1 MDLSSWETINAA
13 SGAGASF
20 MAKAASHFQQVAG
33 NISGA
38 GIVTN
43 SAESSNIKNS
53 IKPFAKADDS
63 NEEAWIM
70 GRKYYTQSGTRIL
83 FYKHQSISTNFQ
95 TRQILKKV
103 KHLTRC
109 NPKN

>member
-13 SGAGASF
+13 GGAGASF

-33 NISGA
+33 NISG
-38 GIVTN
+38 GGNN
-43 SAESSNIKNS
+43 SENSSNIKNS

-70 GRKYYTQSGTRIL
+70 GRKYYTQSGN
-83 FYKHQSISTNFQ
+83 KNFQ
-95 TRQILKKV
+95 Y
-103 KHLTRC
+103 
-109 NPKN
+109 

>member
-13 SGAGASF
+13 GGAGASF

-33 NISGA
+33 NISG
-38 GIVTN
+38 GGGNN
-43 SAESSNIKNS
+43 SENSSNIKNS

-70 GRKYYTQSGTRIL
+70 GRKYYTQSGKT
-83 FYKHQSISTNFQ
+83 SSNFLVGLK
-95 TRQILKKV
+95 ILKKSRPKKNRVV
-103 KHLTRC
+103 K
-109 NPKN
+109 

>member
-70 GRKYYTQSGTRIL
+70 GRKYYTQSGNKNFQKNVIL
-83 FYKHQSISTNFQ
+83 FLVRNCFNKG
-95 TRQILKKV
+95 V
-103 KHLTRC
+103 
-109 NPKN
+109 

>member
-70 GRKYYTQSGTRIL
+70 GRKYYTQSGN
-83 FYKHQSISTNFQ
+83 KNFQ
-95 TRQILKKV
+95 YRMYTFWSEFFLTKKS
-103 KHLTRC
+103 R
-109 NPKN
+109 PKNS

>member
-70 GRKYYTQSGTRIL
+70 GRKYYTQSGN
-83 FYKHQSISTNFQ
+83 KNFQ
-95 TRQILKKV
+95 NVFFLVRNCFNKGV
-103 KHLTRC
+103 R
-109 NPKN
+109 PKNS

>member
-70 GRKYYTQSGTRIL
+70 GRKYYTQSGN
-83 FYKHQSISTNFQ
+83 KNFQ
-95 TRQILKKV
+95 
-103 KHLTRC
+103 
-109 NPKN
+109 KNVLFLVRNCFNKGV